1 MSFAIVGAA
10 AIVGATGIIAA
21 VINSNSAK
29 DAAETQSQAAALGV
43 KETRRQFDA
52 MQKILSPYVQAGNQS
67 LKAQQDIAG
76 LNGPEAQRAAMD
88 AISGSPEMAA
98 LTKQG
103 EEGILQSGSATGGLR
118 GGNIQGALANFR
130 PQMLSNLIDKQ
141 YGRLSGITQIGQAS
155 AAGVG
160 AAGMQT
166 GAQISDLY
174 QQQGAAEAGGQLAA
188 GKAWAAPFNQFS
200 QMAGLYGLKQLGV
213 F

>member
-1 MSFAIVGAA
+1 MSFAVVGAA
-10 AIVGATGIIAA
+10 VVIGAAGITSA
-21 VINSNSAK
+21 VINSNAAE
-29 DAAETQSQAAALGV
+29 DAADTQSEAADKGIE
-43 KETRRQFDA
+43 ETRRQFDA
-52 MQKILSPYVQAGNQS
+52 MQEILSPYVEAGNQS
-67 LKAQQDIAG
+67 LKAQQDMAG
-76 LNGPEAQRAAMD
+76 LNGPEAQRAAID
-88 AISGSPEMAA
+88 AISGSAEMAA
-98 LTKQG
+98 LTRQG
-103 EEGILQSGSATGGLR
+103 ENALLQSGSATGGLR
-118 GGNIQGALANFR
+118 GGNMQGALAQFR

-174 QQQGAAEAGGQLAA
+174 QQQGAAEAGGQIAA
-188 GKAWAAPFNQFS
+188 GQAWAAPFNTFS

>member
-10 AIVGATGIIAA
+10 VVIGAAGITSA
-21 VINSNSAK
+21 VINSNAAE
-29 DAAETQSQAAALGV
+29 DAADTQSEAADLGV
-43 KETRRQFDA
+43 EETRRQFDA
-52 MQKILSPYVQAGNQS
+52 MQEILSPYVEAGNKS
-67 LKAQQDIAG
+67 LTAQEDMAG
-76 LNGPEAQRAAMD
+76 LNGPEAQRAAID
-88 AISGSPEMAA
+88 AISGSAEMAA
-98 LTKQG
+98 LTRQG
-103 EEGILQSGSATGGLR
+103 ENALLQSGSATGGLR
-118 GGNIQGALANFR
+118 GGNMQGALAQFR

-174 QQQGAAEAGGQLAA
+174 ADQGAAEAGGQIAA
-188 GKAWAAPFNQFS
+188 GQAWAAPFNTFS